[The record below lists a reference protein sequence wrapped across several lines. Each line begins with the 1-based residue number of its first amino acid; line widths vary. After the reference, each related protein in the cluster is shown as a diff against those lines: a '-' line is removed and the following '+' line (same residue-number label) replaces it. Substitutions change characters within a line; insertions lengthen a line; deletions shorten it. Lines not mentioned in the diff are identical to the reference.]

1 MDWDCGL
8 VELGGDGGGSAEVGE
23 VGGEAV
29 ADVDAG
35 GGEIAT
41 EECFASVETGLWE
54 EVRVVFGC
62 GREGEFSFAGE
73 DGGEFGG
80 CSAELAGDVEGV
92 AGAGCGA
99 AECSTAGGGADEDD
113 VGEDE
118 IRRVIRRCR
127 RLRGGRCG
135 IR

>member
-1 MDWDCGL
+1 MGQVCG
-8 VELGGDGGGSAEVGE
+8 EP
-23 VGGEAV
+23 V

-35 GGEIAT
+35 CGEIAL
-41 EECFASVETGLWE
+41 EEGVASVNAGFGE

-62 GREGEFSFAGE
+62 GGERSSSFAGE

-80 CSAELAGDVEGV
+80 CSAELAGDVDGV

-99 AECSTAGGGADEDD
+99 AEGSASGGGADEDD

-118 IRRVIRRCR
+118 A
-127 RLRGGRCG
+127 GG
-135 IR
+135 